1 MAAPLAQLVELRASV
16 AGVVRSNPTLGALF
30 LSYFNGVSSG
40 RLVVPRLKS
49 KGRSVVV
56 HW

>member
-16 AGVVRSNPTLGALF
+16 AGVVLSNPTLGALF

-40 RLVVPRLKS
+40 
-49 KGRSVVV
+49 
-56 HW
+56 